1 MAIMSEAMSKDDFER
16 REMGLPPIKK
26 IVVKRSDPPKPEI
39 ENEIRFADIPANDFS
54 ELESAKRKMVQNS
67 EGNRFMGY
75 EVTIILDHKRKAGRP
90 KESEKDEI
98 QTGPKTL
105 SGWMA
110 EGEFLTLVRTFRK
123 QINPQVISW

>member
-1 MAIMSEAMSKDDFER
+1 MALMQEAMSKDDFER
-16 REMGLPPIKK
+16 KERGLPPIKRV
-26 IVVKRSDPPKPEI
+26 IAKRQEPLKPEI
-39 ENEIRFADIPANDFS
+39 ENEIKFQDIHDFI
-54 ELESAKRKMVQNS
+54 ELESAKRKSMQNA
-67 EGNRFMGY
+67 EGMRFVGF
-75 EVTIILDHKRKAGRP
+75 EVSIIIDYKRKAGRP

-105 SGWMA
+105 SGWMM